1 MFQFNLTAAKSK
13 TSSQNTKAHKIDIEL
28 SPKSQTYVK
37 RLKKIKTSEKLAKLR
52 TNQNEK
58 EAG

>member
-13 TSSQNTKAHKIDIEL
+13 TSSQNAKAHKIDIEL

-37 RLKKIKTSEKLAKLR
+37 RLKKIKNVRKISETMYESK
-52 TNQNEK
+52 
-58 EAG
+58 